1 MPRMGSANRRDP
13 GRVARCRK
21 PVVNGGADLAAQ
33 DRRLART
40 MMARDEQDEAIP
52 GIACAFQGDI
62 DGPPGAVETVT
73 VEVDDPVGLERAG
86 AELPVP
92 RPVERRSG
100 TNGSPQFLPGT
111 GRGTARGNASGGG
124 VDCSVIRCAVAT
136 SPFWGGFR
144 WLARQG
150 ADGRRYPS
158 PELGF
163 VRAE

>member
-13 GRVARCRK
+13 RRVARCRK
-21 PVVNGGADLAAQ
+21 PIVNGGADLATQ

-40 MMARDEQDEAIP
+40 MMARDEQDNAIP
-52 GIACAFQGDI
+52 GIARAFQREI
-62 DGPPGAVETVT
+62 DGPPSAIETVAVEI
-73 VEVDDPVGLERAG
+73 DDPVGLERAG

-92 RPVERRSG
+92 CPVERGSRP
-100 TNGSPQFLPGT
+100 NGS
-111 GRGTARGNASGGG
+111 R
-124 VDCSVIRCAVAT
+124 
-136 SPFWGGFR
+136 FR
-144 WLARQG
+144 WLDAGRSWRCRFCHNGLRRRLRRPGSVVRSDKLARQG

>member
-1 MPRMGSANRRDP
+1 MSRMGSANGGDPRR
-13 GRVARCRK
+13 VTRCRE
-21 PVVNGGADLAAQ
+21 PVVNGGADLATSN
-33 DRRLART
+33 RRLARP
-40 MMARDEQDEAIP
+40 MVARNEQDKAIP
-52 GIACAFQGDI
+52 GIARAFQGEI
-62 DGPPGAVETVT
+62 DGAPGAIEAVAVEIH
-73 VEVDDPVGLERAG
+73 DPVGLERAG

-136 SPFWGGFR
+136 SPFQGGFL

-150 ADGRRYPS
+150 TD
-158 PELGF
+158 
-163 VRAE
+163 